1 MQMICIS
8 MVILKIIAVK
18 MVAFLPPNNT
28 NKREALQPETNLA
41 ISERNAL
48 IFQDASDLVGL

>member
-1 MQMICIS
+1 MICIS
-8 MVILKIIAVK
+8 MVILKIIEVK
-18 MVAFLPPNNT
+18 MVTFLPPDNA

-41 ISERNAL
+41 ISERNTL